1 MFLRQLMPKRTDIC
15 ENKALIRKSIV
26 ARSGPKAKREFEID
40 IDNLSHEGRGV
51 GRLDGK
57 TVFVAGALVGE
68 RVRAQQTARNRHFDE
83 ARTLE
88 VLAASPDRVE
98 PPCPH
103 FGVCSGCVLQHLA
116 SHRQIEAKQRTLTDN
131 LLRIGHVTP
140 ETLLPALTADAW
152 AYRRKGRFSVRY
164 VEKKGGVL
172 VGFRETDPR
181 FVAQLRECHTVVPAV
196 SDLIMPLTELIGAM
210 QAKREIA
217 QVEFIQGDGPVA
229 LVFRNLV
236 TLCAEDLQRL
246 ADFGV
251 AHDAQIFLQ
260 PGGVHSVFP
269 IREDYP
275 ALGFDMA
282 EYGIR
287 FEFKPLDFI
296 QVNASLNAAMI
307 ARAITL
313 LEPTAADVV
322 LDLFCGLGNFTLPLA
337 KSAGEVVGVEGDH
350 GLVARAQEN
359 ARRNGIANA
368 EFFAADLTQD
378 ISAQLWKT
386 QRFTKLLLD
395 PPRAGA
401 IEVLKQMN
409 LEGIRRIVY
418 VSCHPASLARDAA
431 YLVQERGYRLVQAG
445 AMDMFPQTAHVEAI
459 AVFEAV

>member
-1 MFLRQLMPKRTDIC
+1 
-15 ENKALIRKSIV
+15 
-26 ARSGPKAKREFEID
+26 
-40 IDNLSHEGRGV
+40 
-51 GRLDGK
+51 
-57 TVFVAGALVGE
+57 
-68 RVRAQQTARNRHFDE
+68 
-83 ARTLE
+83 
-88 VLAASPDRVE
+88 
-98 PPCPH
+98 
-103 FGVCSGCVLQHLA
+103 
-116 SHRQIEAKQRTLTDN
+116 
-131 LLRIGHVTP
+131 
-140 ETLLPALTADAW
+140 
-152 AYRRKGRFSVRY
+152 
-164 VEKKGGVL
+164 
-172 VGFRETDPR
+172 
-181 FVAQLRECHTVVPAV
+181 
-196 SDLIMPLTELIGAM
+196 
-210 QAKREIA
+210 
-217 QVEFIQGDGPVA
+217 
-229 LVFRNLV
+229 
-236 TLCAEDLQRL
+236 
-246 ADFGV
+246 
-251 AHDAQIFLQ
+251 
-260 PGGVHSVFP
+260 
-269 IREDYP
+269 
-275 ALGFDMA
+275 

>member
-1 MFLRQLMPKRTDIC
+1 M
-15 ENKALIRKSIV
+15 
-26 ARSGPKAKREFEID
+26 ARSGPKAKREYEIE
-40 IDNLSHEGRGV
+40 IDNLSHDGRGV

-68 RVRAQQTARNRHFDE
+68 RVRVQQTGRNRHFDE

-88 VLAASPDRVE
+88 VLSASPDRVE

-103 FGVCSGCVLQHLA
+103 YGVCSGCVLQHLA
-116 SHRQIEAKQRTLTDN
+116 SDRQIEAKQRTLADN
-131 LLRIGHVTP
+131 LQRIGHVVP
-140 ETLLPALTADAW
+140 DALLPALVADAW

-181 FVAQLRECHTVVPAV
+181 FVAQLRECRTVVPAV
-196 SDLIMPLTELIGAM
+196 SALIVPLTELIDGM

-217 QVEFIQGDGPVA
+217 QIEFIQGDGPVA
-229 LVFRNLV
+229 LVFRNLIA
-236 TLCAEDLQRL
+236 LCAGDLQQL
-246 ADFGV
+246 AGFGA
-251 AHDAQIFLQ
+251 AHDVQIFLQ
-260 PGGVHSVFP
+260 PGGVHTVHP
-269 IREDYP
+269 LRDDYP
-275 ALGFDMA
+275 ALGFDLP

-287 FEFKPLDFI
+287 FEFRPLDFI
-296 QVNASLNAAMI
+296 QVNAPLNAAMI
-307 ARAITL
+307 ARAIAL
-313 LEPTAADVV
+313 LEPGADDVV

-337 KSAGEVVGVEGDH
+337 KSAGEVIGVEGDH
-350 GLVARAQEN
+350 GLVERARDN

-431 YLVQERGYRLVQAG
+431 YLVQERGYRLLQAG
-445 AMDMFPQTAHVEAI
+445 AMDMFPQTAHVESI
-459 AVFEAV
+459 AVFEAG

>member
-1 MFLRQLMPKRTDIC
+1 MVLRQIMPKQADIC
-15 ENKALIRKSIV
+15 ENRALSWKSIV
-26 ARSGPKAKREFEID
+26 TRSGPRLKREFEID

-68 RVRAQQTARNRHFDE
+68 RVRVQQTARNRHFDE
-83 ARTLE
+83 AKTLE

-98 PPCPH
+98 PSCPH

-131 LLRIGHVTP
+131 LLRIGHVAP
-140 ETLLPALTADAW
+140 ETLLPALSVDAW
-152 AYRRKGRFSVRY
+152 GYRRKGRFSVRY

-181 FVAQLRECHTVVPAV
+181 FVAQLHECHTVVPAV
-196 SDLIMPLTELIGAM
+196 SALILPLTELIGGM

-217 QVEFIQGDGPVA
+217 QVEFIKGDGPVA

-236 TLCAEDLQRL
+236 TLCAEDMSRL
-246 ADFGV
+246 AAFGD
-251 AHDAQIFLQ
+251 ARYAQIFLQ
-260 PGGVHSVFP
+260 PGGVQSVFP

-275 ALGFDMA
+275 ALGFDLA
-282 EYGIR
+282 KYGIR
-287 FEFKPLDFI
+287 LEFKPLDFI

-307 ARAITL
+307 DRAIAL
-313 LEPTAADVV
+313 LQPSSEDVV

-337 KSAGEVVGVEGDH
+337 KSAGEVIGVEGDH

-359 ARRNGIANA
+359 ARKNGIVNA
-368 EFFAADLTQD
+368 QFFAADLTQD
-378 ISAQLWKT
+378 ISSQLWKT

-395 PPRAGA
+395 PPRTGA
-401 IEVLKQMN
+401 IEVLQQMN
-409 LEGIRRIVY
+409 LDGIHRIVY

-431 YLVQERGYRLVQAG
+431 YLVQERGYRLVQVG